1 MSHESWLELADV
13 YALGT
18 LDGDERRTFET
29 HLATG
34 CAGCGAR
41 IRETGETLMHLAR
54 TLPPV
59 PAPPAVRERVLAAVS
74 SESRP
79 VGQPEAEATLE
90 SRPARARR
98 ARHLLWWGG
107 WATALGAAG
116 LLVVVGVSLTQTREE
131 LEWLR
136 GRVAV
141 LQDELTEREATLRFL
156 SDPKVRYVSLGGLAA
171 SPAASGWLL
180 WNPETRRGLLL
191 TRGLPPAPA
200 DRAYELWA
208 IAGSDPVPAGVF
220 GVDQAGRALF
230 RLPALPGGKAFD
242 KFAVTQEPAGGV
254 PKPSGPMH
262 LLGTP

>member
-1 MSHESWLELADV
+1 VSHESWLELADV

-59 PAPPAVRERVLAAVS
+59 PAPPAVGERVLAAVS
-74 SESRP
+74 SERRP

-131 LEWLR
+131 LERLR

-171 SPAASGWLL
+171 SPAA
-180 WNPETRRGLLL
+180 
-191 TRGLPPAPA
+191 PPPDPWPA
-200 DRAYELWA
+200 
-208 IAGSDPVPAGVF
+208 AGAGGPRV
-220 GVDQAGRALF
+220 RALGHRRIRPRPGR
-230 RLPALPGGKAFD
+230 RLRRRSSR
-242 KFAVTQEPAGGV
+242 
-254 PKPSGPMH
+254 SGPFQVAGAPRREGIRQVRGDPGACGRGAEAERADAPPRHAMK
-262 LLGTP
+262 LRLTPPSSRRS